1 MCTIGSVLKEIKN
14 CRKMINVWK
23 SKQTSTQE
31 EQKEQ
36 QRQIIAYYEA
46 LQWQAKLLNS
56 LAEKEI
62 RAEKEFAEVLE
73 PSKEPEQPKQTEE
86 APAEPKQKK
95 TTSKQSKQF
104 KDLKAKHPDTLL
116 LFRVGDF
123 YESYYDDAKAC
134 AEVLG
139 ITLTKR
145 DKTDMAGFPHH
156 ALDTYLP
163 KLIRAGKRVAI
174 FDQLEEPKK
183 TVKRA
188 TITAVKKQES
198 TQLSLF

>member
-31 EQKEQ
+31 EQEEQ
-36 QRQIIAYYEA
+36 QRQVIAYYEA
-46 LQWQAKLLNS
+46 LKWQARLLNQ

-62 RAEKEFAEVLE
+62 KAEKEFAEILE
-73 PSKEPEQPKQTEE
+73 PAKASEQTKEE
-86 APAEPKQKK
+86 ATPAEPKKK
-95 TTSKQSKQF
+95 TITSKQSKQF
-104 KDLKAKHPDTLL
+104 KDLKAKHLDALL

-123 YESYYDDAKAC
+123 YEAYNDDAKAC

-139 ITLTKR
+139 IVLTKR
-145 DKTDMAGFPHH
+145 DKTDMAGFPGH

-174 FDQLEEPKK
+174 CDQLEEPKK

-188 TITAVKKQES
+188 TITAVKKQEPI
-198 TQLSLF
+198 QLSLF